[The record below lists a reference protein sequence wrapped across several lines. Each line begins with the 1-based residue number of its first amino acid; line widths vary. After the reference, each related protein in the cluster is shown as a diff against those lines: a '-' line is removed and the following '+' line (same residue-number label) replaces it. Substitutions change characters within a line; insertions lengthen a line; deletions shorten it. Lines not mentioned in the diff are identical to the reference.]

1 MGKQAQLPK
10 AALAPLLTLLF
21 WDTGHPTNRYDKIQL
36 FILMIWGFIMSRK
49 NRFKEIKIKP
59 KTYRVSGRGN
69 KSVFTDICGIVA
81 TFVIILFV
89 MWLRKNGYMIF

>member
-1 MGKQAQLPK
+1 M
-10 AALAPLLTLLF
+10 
-21 WDTGHPTNRYDKIQL
+21 R
-36 FILMIWGFIMSRK
+36 RK

-59 KTYRVSGRGN
+59 KTYRISGKG
-69 KSVFTDICGIVA
+69 KSILTDICGIVA

>member
-1 MGKQAQLPK
+1 
-10 AALAPLLTLLF
+10 
-21 WDTGHPTNRYDKIQL
+21 
-36 FILMIWGFIMSRK
+36 MSRK
-49 NRFKEIKIKP
+49 NRFKEIQIKP

-69 KSVFTDICGIVA
+69 KSVLTDICGIVA

>member
-1 MGKQAQLPK
+1 
-10 AALAPLLTLLF
+10 
-21 WDTGHPTNRYDKIQL
+21 
-36 FILMIWGFIMSRK
+36 MSRK

-69 KSVFTDICGIVA
+69 KSVLTDICGIVA

-89 MWLRKNGYMIF
+89 MWLHKYGYMIF